1 MRNNAPHTDHRKH
14 PRYRVLKEG
23 KIISSLTPGIIDVT
37 IRDLSVGGARI
48 QLPYSIEV
56 PREFSLW
63 STAEK
68 MLYPVTAKWHEGELM
83 GLAFVNEPQHVPVID
98 FKKLH

>member
-1 MRNNAPHTDHRKH
+1 MLNFASHTNHRKH
-14 PRYRVLKEG
+14 PRHRVLKEG
-23 KIISSLTPGIIDVT
+23 KIISSVTPSIIDVT

-48 QLPYSIEV
+48 QLPHSMEL

-63 STAEK
+63 VTSEK

-83 GLAFVNEPQHVPVID
+83 GLAFINEPHHVPLID